1 MTKVCDNPKI
11 AMSSDSRD
19 ATGRP
24 EVLEGES
31 PLDSPDLLRGILQ
44 ASLSALMVFQ
54 AVRDA
59 AGAIVDFRCL
69 LVNQA
74 ALGHSGRPASDYVG
88 YRLSEIHPRSWQLG
102 LFARYVR
109 LVENGEPQV
118 FELSDEREGKPRW
131 LRASLVRIGDGFVL
145 CYDDITA
152 SRLAD
157 EALRHSEQ
165 FANAVFEGSPA
176 GKQIFGIDGTL
187 LRSNEAFRR
196 FMRLPSRN
204 HGVDVWNILTDPT
217 AQGFGFSAAFR
228 LALHGETVELPNQSI
243 DLGRAQDHSLGERRE
258 IYYDAA
264 LFPIKDESGAV
275 RAVALALWDTTDRRR
290 AEAAL
295 HVSERFAKAIFD
307 HAPVAI
313 QIYDPDGTSRRLN
326 EAQRRLL
333 GLPSLDYGVG
343 VYNALT
349 DELTQQYGI
358 SDQFRRAL
366 SGEVVEQAD
375 QVVDLG
381 HPANPWETDR
391 RRVVFNQVLFPI
403 HGKKGEVEAVVAMA
417 WDNTARAEAE
427 RALLRLTQAQNDFI
441 STVSHELRTP
451 LTSIR
456 GSLALL
462 AGDVPGTVPEPL
474 RPLIGIALRNT
485 ERLLMLIND
494 LLDIQRI
501 ESASLDLELEAV
513 DLSLLVQEA
522 LEDNHAFGSQLG
534 VSFWLVQTDPELR
547 VLGDPHRL
555 LQLMANLLSNAA
567 KFSSPDGIVEIS
579 VERKGTRAR
588 VSVRDHGPGI
598 PEDFRPRIFSR
609 FAQADSST
617 TRQKGG
623 TGLGLS
629 ICKALIETMGG
640 AISFETTTAPLP
652 GHGATFYFEL
662 PLLGEALG

>member
-1 MTKVCDNPKI
+1 
-11 AMSSDSRD
+11 MSSDSRN

-24 EVLEGES
+24 EILDRAN
-31 PLDSPDLLRGILQ
+31 PLDSEDLLCGILQ

-54 AVRDA
+54 SVRDA
-59 AGAIVDFRCL
+59 VGTIVDFRCR
-69 LVNQA
+69 LVNPA
-74 ALGHSGRPASDYVG
+74 ALRFSGRPASDYVG
-88 YRLSEIHPRSWQLG
+88 SCLSEIHPRSWQLG
-102 LFARYVR
+102 LFDRYVQ
-109 LVENGEPQV
+109 LLETGEPQV
-118 FELSDEREGKPRW
+118 FELCDEGDGKPRW
-131 LRASLVRIGDGFVL
+131 LRVSLVKIGDGFAL

-152 SRLAD
+152 NRLAD
-157 EALRHSEQ
+157 EALRHSEE

-176 GKQIFGIDGTL
+176 GKQIFGTDGTL
-187 LRSNEAFRR
+187 LRTNEAFRR
-196 FMRLPSRN
+196 FMRLPSRD
-204 HGVDVWNILTDPT
+204 HGVGTWNILNDPT
-217 AQGFGFSAAFR
+217 AESFGFAGAFR
-228 LALHGETVELPNQSI
+228 LALRGETVDLPNQSV
-243 DLGRAQDHSLGERRE
+243 DLGRAQDRSLAERQE
-258 IYYDAA
+258 IDYDAA
-264 LFPIKDESGAV
+264 FFPINDESGAV
-275 RAVALALWDTTDRRR
+275 RAVVLTVWDTTDRRR
-290 AEAAL
+290 AEEAL
-295 HVSERFAKAIFD
+295 HLSERFAKAIFD

-366 SGEVVEQAD
+366 GGEVVEQAD

-381 HPANPWETDR
+381 HPANPWRTDR
-391 RRVVFNQVLFPI
+391 RRIVFNQVLFPI

-417 WDNTARAEAE
+417 WDNTTREEAE
-427 RALLRLTQAQNDFI
+427 KALLRLTQAQNDFI

-462 AGDVPGTVPEPL
+462 AADIPGTVPEPL

-485 ERLLMLIND
+485 ERLLTLIND

-522 LEDNHAFGSQLG
+522 LEDHHSFGSQLG
-534 VSFWLVQTDPELR
+534 VSFWLVHTDPGLLVR
-547 VLGDPHRL
+547 ADPHRL
-555 LQLMANLLSNAA
+555 MQLMANLLSNAA
-567 KFSSPDGIVEIS
+567 KFSPPDGIVEIS
-579 VERKGTRAR
+579 VERKDTQVR

-598 PEDFRPRIFSR
+598 AEDFRPRLFTR

-640 AISFETTTAPLP
+640 TIGFDTTTEPSP
-652 GHGATFYFEL
+652 GHGTTLHFEL
-662 PLLGEALG
+662 PLLEEALG